1 MSTCVCVSVSRVLA
15 VLEDIGSS
23 SKGVNMARMKTI
35 IRRSVLKNLESLEDH
50 PDYYFA
56 FNIIG
61 DFLFGDNPDQVWR
74 APKNDRHTIKTN
86 ILNTHFTTFGIS
98 TYIEFSV
105 VLPLLAFFVYLQL
118 LLLFLLLFHSFQCTL
133 TVSLGYSGFWR
144 NQNLSG
150 LN

>member
-1 MSTCVCVSVSRVLA
+1 MCVYTCVCVSVSRVLA

-23 SKGVNMARMKTI
+23 GKGLDMARMKTI

-61 DFLFGDNPDQVWR
+61 DFLFGDHPDQVWLL
-74 APKNDRHTIKTN
+74 PKDDRRTIETN
-86 ILNTHFTTFGIS
+86 LFNTHFRTFGIF

-105 VLPLLAFFVYLQL
+105 V
-118 LLLFLLLFHSFQCTL
+118 
-133 TVSLGYSGFWR
+133 
-144 NQNLSG
+144 
-150 LN
+150 